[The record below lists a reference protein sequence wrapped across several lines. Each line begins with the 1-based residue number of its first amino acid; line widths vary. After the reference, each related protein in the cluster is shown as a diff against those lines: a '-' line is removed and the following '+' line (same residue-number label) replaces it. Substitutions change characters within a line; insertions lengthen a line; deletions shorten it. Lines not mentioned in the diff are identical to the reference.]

1 MTLRLIATGGTFDK
15 HYDELSGKLGFAES
29 HLPQVIQRTRMTVPV
44 ALETLPLLDSLDMQD
59 QDRQRV
65 LASCHAA
72 TEKAIVII
80 HGTDTM
86 RETAGVLGEA
96 NLGKTVVLTGS
107 MIPYEI
113 ANSDALF
120 NLGFACGV
128 AQTLP
133 AGVYVAMNG
142 KVFSWNNVT
151 KNRSAGVFEPY
162 SGDTGEEPATS
173 EEVTGGK

>member
-29 HLPQVIQRTRMTVPV
+29 HLPQVIARTRMTIPV
-44 ALETLPLLDSLDMQD
+44 ALETLPLLDSLDMLD
-59 QDRQRV
+59 EDRERV
-65 LASCHAA
+65 LASCRAA
-72 TEKAIVII
+72 SEKAIVIV

-86 RETAGVLGEA
+86 RETALVLGA
-96 NLGKTVVLTGS
+96 ASLGKTIVLTGA

-128 AQTLP
+128 AQALP

-142 KVFSWNNVT
+142 KVFGWDNVT
-151 KNRSAGVFEPY
+151 KNRQAGVFEQM
-162 SGDTGEEPATS
+162 
-173 EEVTGGK
+173 